1 MQAVLSPR
9 RRQKVINCRPFCRGD
24 AVRRS
29 SSQLGFQERS
39 EVDADVAWGVKSVD
53 FPGEEGCQNDP
64 SLDKGAEERSRVI
77 NKSYSKQEVMTS
89 LKSGHLV

>member
-1 MQAVLSPR
+1 MQTLP
-9 RRQKVINCRPFCRGD
+9 G
-24 AVRRS
+24 
-29 SSQLGFQERS
+29 
-39 EVDADVAWGVKSVD
+39 GVKSVD
-53 FPGEEGCQNDP
+53 LPGEEGCQNDP